1 MDDEEFLA
9 IAFLLSQR
17 KKRKRRFWIHPLNTQ
32 RIQQSQFYILHP
44 KLRAHPEKFFDYYR
58 MSIIS
63 FNEVLNLIR
72 EDITKQDT
80 HLRLAISAEERLA
93 ITLRNSCMTLL
104 SAHPLCSGGGGGGS
118 ADDGGCGCG

>member
-63 FNEVLNLIR
+63 FNE
-72 EDITKQDT
+72 DITKQDT

-104 SAHPLCSGGGGGGS
+104 SAHPLCSGGGGS